1 VHLRAGAYPSAVASG
16 HGSRGSRPG
25 RSGRLGYAPAVEL
38 APDELIRTL
47 SPDGYASVRVLAA
60 TALAREAATRHATS
74 PAASVALARALM
86 GGLLLASGTQDAE
99 RIQIQVRG
107 DGPLGTILVT
117 ADADGRVR
125 GYVQH
130 PSANPPLVG
139 ESLGLSRAIGG
150 GLLRVER
157 NHPAWRQPYAGIV
170 PLVTGELAQDLAHY
184 LLESEQKPSAL
195 ALGVYLGPQGEIEAA
210 GGYLIQGL
218 PGAPDS
224 TLARLEQRVSDTAHP
239 SELLRSGAS
248 AESMLE
254 RLLGDLSECHLAR
267 IGPRFFCPC
276 GPERVLRAVALLG
289 REELREAVAQDETL
303 EVRCAFCAEVHRV
316 APADLVRLLYDA

>member
-1 VHLRAGAYPSAVASG
+1 MSG
-16 HGSRGSRPG
+16 
-25 RSGRLGYAPAVEL
+25 
-38 APDELIRTL
+38 DELIRTL
-47 SPDGYASVRVLAA
+47 SPDGFASVRVLAA
-60 TALAREAATRHATS
+60 TGLAREAARRHQTS
-74 PAASVALARALM
+74 PTASVALARALM
-86 GGLLLASGTQDAE
+86 GGLLLASEAQGAE

-117 ADADGRVR
+117 ADADGCVR

-139 ESLGLSRAIGG
+139 ERLGLATAIGG
-150 GLLRVER
+150 GVLRVER

-195 ALGVYLGPQGEIEAA
+195 ALGVQLGPEGEVQAA

-224 TLARLEQRVSDTAHP
+224 ALAAFEQRVADFAHPSRLLRAGASAQELLERLVGDLGACRLARLT
-239 SELLRSGAS
+239 
-248 AESMLE
+248 
-254 RLLGDLSECHLAR
+254 
-267 IGPRFFCPC
+267 PRFYCPC
-276 GPERVLRAVALLG
+276 GPQRVLRAVALLG
-289 REELREAVAQDETL
+289 REELREIALREESL

-316 APADLVRLLYDA
+316 PPADLSPLLYDA